1 MNKSTNTAQST
12 MMKSLLA
19 FSFLLLGMAFFGTG
33 TPTAKVVTGAFPLFL
48 APFLRLLAAAV
59 LTTPILIWY
68 RDELRDISRASWFY
82 ILGIGAIGLVGFSL
96 FLLTGMQMVSGV
108 VGAMVMS
115 LSPAAVALGAAW
127 FLGDRLG
134 WRKTVAVIL
143 SVAGVLIINVSGKAM
158 QAQGWAL
165 WLGSLLVFG
174 AVCSAT
180 AYSLFAKKV
189 SANVRPILLV
199 PLAGWIAAILFA
211 VPAGYQ
217 ALSFDFAGVDWNDW
231 AALLWWGVGPFG
243 IGTMLWFLGLKSVKA
258 STASGFM
265 GAMPASGLLVS
276 YIWLGDTFYWI
287 HLVGFAFV
295 LGGIGM
301 VSWAHYRSEKIA
313 QQQGKEYDTCHA
325 TPC

>member
-1 MNKSTNTAQST
+1 LKKSAGTVHST
-12 MMKSLLA
+12 MMKSLLS

-33 TPTAKVVTGAFPLFL
+33 TPTAKVVTAAFPLFL

-68 RDELRDISRASWFY
+68 RHELRDINRENWFY
-82 ILGIGAIGLVGFSL
+82 ILGIGAIGLVMFSL
-96 FLLTGMQMVSGV
+96 FLLTGMQMVNGV

-115 LSPAAVALGAAW
+115 LSPAMVALGAAL

-134 WRKTVAVIL
+134 WRKIVAVIL
-143 SVAGVLIINVSGKAM
+143 SVVGVLIINVSGNSM
-158 QAQGWAL
+158 QAQGWEL

-189 SANVRPILLV
+189 SAHVRPILLV

-211 VPAGYQ
+211 VPGGYQ
-217 ALSFDFAGVDWNDW
+217 ALSFDFAVPGWNDW

-243 IGTMLWFLGLKSVKA
+243 IGTMLWFLGLKAVKA
-258 STASGFM
+258 SIASGFM

-276 YIWLGDTFYWI
+276 YIWLGDAFYWI

-301 VSWAHYRSEKIA
+301 VSWTHYRSEKIA
-313 QQQGKEYDTCHA
+313 KRQGKEYDTCHA

>member
-1 MNKSTNTAQST
+1 M
-12 MMKSLLA
+12 
-19 FSFLLLGMAFFGTG
+19 
-33 TPTAKVVTGAFPLFL
+33 
-48 APFLRLLAAAV
+48 
-59 LTTPILIWY
+59 
-68 RDELRDISRASWFY
+68 
-82 ILGIGAIGLVGFSL
+82 
-96 FLLTGMQMVSGV
+96 GMQMVSGV

-134 WRKTVAVIL
+134 WRKIVAVIL
-143 SVAGVLIINVSGKAM
+143 SVAGVMIINISGKSM
-158 QAQGWAL
+158 QAQGWEL
-165 WLGSLLVFG
+165 WLGSLLVFA

-217 ALSFDFAGVDWNDW
+217 ALSFDFAGPGWNDW

-243 IGTMLWFLGLKSVKA
+243 IGTMLWFLGLKGVQA

-276 YIWLGDTFYWI
+276 YIWLGEAFQWI

-313 QQQGKEYDTCHA
+313 KQQGQEYEACHA

>member
-1 MNKSTNTAQST
+1 MNNGSNTAHST
-12 MMKSLLA
+12 LMKTLLA
-19 FSFLLLGMAFFGTG
+19 FGFLLLGMAFFGTG
-33 TPTAKVVTGAFPLFL
+33 TPTAKVVTGTFPLFL

-68 RDELRDISRASWFY
+68 RHELRDINQGSWIY
-82 ILGIGAIGLVGFSL
+82 ILGIGAIGLVTFSL
-96 FLLTGMQMVSGV
+96 FLLTGMQMVNGV

-127 FLGDRLG
+127 FLGDQLG
-134 WRKTVAVIL
+134 WRKITAVIL
-143 SVAGVLIINVSGKAM
+143 SVVGVLIINVSGKSI
-158 QAQGWAL
+158 QAQGWEL
-165 WLGSLLVFG
+165 WVGSLLVFG

-199 PLAGWIAAILFA
+199 PLAGWIAVILFA
-211 VPAGYQ
+211 APAGYQ

-265 GAMPASGLLVS
+265 GAMPASGLMVS
-276 YIWLGDTFYWI
+276 YIWLGDAFYWI

-301 VSWAHYRSEKIA
+301 VSWAHYRSEKLA
-313 QQQGKEYDTCHA
+313 KDQGKEYHTCHA